1 MEGSHFKLWAMMS
14 ITLWTKIDTI
24 ELNWQLIDAMF
35 CDDVNLFIER
45 SWNSKRAQLS
55 RLVVNDSHE

>member
-24 ELNWQLIDAMF
+24 EFIDAMF